1 MFVRIVFWSYER
13 GSVPYDLMV
22 IAILLFVLA
31 TPRKWF
37 HDQPN
42 LILRPVSGQI
52 RLVSMDP
59 ATNTELFRVDSSL
72 LDPGLRPPALESA
85 AHGLL
90 GRSVTSLSGT
100 TFQIVAIEPVT
111 SQGQVVAYNVTIKP
125 ASGVRQ

>member
-22 IAILLFVLA
+22 IAILVFVLA

-42 LILRPVSGQI
+42 LTIRPLSGQI

-59 ATNTELFRVDSSL
+59 ATNTELFRVDSNL
-72 LDPGLRPPALESA
+72 LDPGLRTPALESA
-85 AHGLL
+85 VHGLL
-90 GRSVTSLSGT
+90 GRSVTGLSGAK
-100 TFQIVAIEPVT
+100 FQIVAIQPVRD
-111 SQGQVVAYNVTIKP
+111 QGHVVAYNVTIKSP
-125 ASGVRQ
+125 GGSRQ